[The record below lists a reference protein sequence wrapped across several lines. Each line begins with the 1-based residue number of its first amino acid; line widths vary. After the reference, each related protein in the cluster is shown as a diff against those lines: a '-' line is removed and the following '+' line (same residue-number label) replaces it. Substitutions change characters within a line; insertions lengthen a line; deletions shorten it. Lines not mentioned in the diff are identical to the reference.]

1 MKKLLIAIVLFC
13 TLFTTTNVSG
23 ETLSTN
29 LTLKQEKIMVESKE
43 NCLFVTFDNQ
53 QKAVSWINI
62 KAKNLLREIQVSN
75 SLADFSE
82 ESWMDYRD
90 CLTILCEDDDFYSH
104 YCDDIKLFLGFIDI
118 FENKYKNLEI
128 IQLINDISE
137 GKNTENSMAMLLY
150 LMPFNSTYV
159 QEKINNNSTIQRA
172 SGTFNTSLAISYANT
187 YATNPNTSSYH
198 YFSGGD
204 CANFVSQIF
213 EAAGL
218 IPSTGTNPKY
228 GWWHNYSNGEHSHSL
243 AWSYAHHLAVY
254 FTVKYSTISFNS
266 FTQNVYPGSAIVLD
280 FENDGDWDHAGF
292 VVDKGTVLS
301 SSGYYDIRIAQHTKN
316 YNSWVSS
323 STNGWENYNNSGRY
337 GRIRV

>member
-23 ETLSTN
+23 ETSSTN
-29 LTLKQEKIMVESKE
+29 LTLKQEKIMIESKE
-43 NCLFVTFDNQ
+43 NSLFVTFDNQ

-90 CLTILCEDDDFYSH
+90 CLTILCEDD
-104 YCDDIKLFLGFIDI
+104 
-118 FENKYKNLEI
+118 
-128 IQLINDISE
+128 
-137 GKNTENSMAMLLY
+137 
-150 LMPFNSTYV
+150 
-159 QEKINNNSTIQRA
+159 
-172 SGTFNTSLAISYANT
+172 
-187 YATNPNTSSYH
+187 
-198 YFSGGD
+198 
-204 CANFVSQIF
+204 
-213 EAAGL
+213 
-218 IPSTGTNPKY
+218 
-228 GWWHNYSNGEHSHSL
+228 
-243 AWSYAHHLAVY
+243 
-254 FTVKYSTISFNS
+254 
-266 FTQNVYPGSAIVLD
+266 
-280 FENDGDWDHAGF
+280 GDWDHAGF

-301 SSGYYDIRIAQHTKN
+301 SSGYYDIKIAQHTKN